1 MHQNP
6 HTLGWVCSYTPL
18 ELIVAA
24 GLTPYKLLS
33 DAHPGD
39 SSGAESLLP
48 SAFCPYVRR
57 LCNLCLQDAE
67 NVPPGILLVLSCD
80 PMRRLADIIDSYSP
94 SREVIRLD
102 IPRRRDPLAQ
112 EFLKA
117 QLQALVRELETRSG
131 KHITPSDMSQA
142 IQDINH
148 IRSQLAEILEL
159 RSQTPHL
166 LPGSG
171 FLDLIRFSQTHH
183 PAETK
188 DTLAQKIQELR
199 TGDGSQPPQER
210 PRLLL
215 TGSVIE
221 DPDLVQRISKLGGDV
236 VCEDICS
243 GERDILPLTDTT
255 LPPVQAIARRMLSR
269 PPCARMLGSKK
280 RIDRTV
286 DLAGHRA
293 CHGVIIHTLK
303 FCDLTQADLPRLQAE
318 LKRHNIPC
326 VHIEQ
331 DALHEDRGQLT
342 TRIQAFLE
350 TLA

>member
-6 HTLGWVCSYTPL
+6 QTLGWVCSYTPL

-24 GLTPYKLLS
+24 GLTPYKLQS
-33 DAHPGD
+33 DACHGD

-57 LCNLCLQDAE
+57 LCSLCLQDSE
-67 NVPPGILLVLSCD
+67 NLPSLILLVLSCD
-80 PMRRLADIIDSYSP
+80 PMRRLADIIARYSP

-102 IPRRRDPLAQ
+102 MPRRRDHLAQ
-112 EFLKA
+112 EFLVA
-117 QLQALVRELETRSG
+117 QLQDLLGDLEIRSSRA
-131 KHITPSDMSQA
+131 ITQTDLNQA
-142 IQDINH
+142 IQDMNH
-148 IRSQLAEILEL
+148 IRSQLAEISDL
-159 RSQTPHL
+159 RSRAPHL

-171 FLDLIRFSQTHH
+171 FLDLVRFSQTNL

-188 DTLAQKIQELR
+188 DTLAGMIQELR
-199 TGDGSQPPQER
+199 AGTDSRPQQER

-221 DPDLVQRISKLGGDV
+221 DPGLVQRISELGGDV
-236 VCEDICS
+236 VCEDMCS
-243 GERDILPLTDTT
+243 GERDILPLTDTDF
-255 LPPVQAIARRMLSR
+255 PPVQAIARRMLSR
-269 PPCARMLGSKK
+269 PPCARMLGSKE

-286 DLAGHRA
+286 DLARHHA

-303 FCDLTQADLPRLQAE
+303 FCDLTQADIPRLQSE
-318 LKRHNIPC
+318 LKKHNIPC
-326 VHIEQ
+326 VHLEQ
-331 DALHEDRGQLT
+331 EALHEDRGQLT

-350 TLA
+350 TLV

>member
-1 MHQNP
+1 
-6 HTLGWVCSYTPL
+6 
-18 ELIVAA
+18 
-24 GLTPYKLLS
+24 
-33 DAHPGD
+33 
-39 SSGAESLLP
+39 
-48 SAFCPYVRR
+48 
-57 LCNLCLQDAE
+57 
-67 NVPPGILLVLSCD
+67 
-80 PMRRLADIIDSYSP
+80 
-94 SREVIRLD
+94 
-102 IPRRRDPLAQ
+102 LAQ
-112 EFLKA
+112 EFLMA

-131 KHITPSDMSQA
+131 KHITPSDLSQA

-148 IRSQLAEILEL
+148 LRSQLAEIADL
-159 RSQTPHL
+159 RNQAPHL

-171 FLDLIRFSQTHH
+171 FLDLVRFSQTHH

-188 DTLAQKIQELR
+188 ETLAGRIQELKAEH
-199 TGDGSQPPQER
+199 GSQPPQKR

-221 DPDLVQRISKLGGDV
+221 DPDLVQRISELGGDV
-236 VCEDICS
+236 VGEDICS

-255 LPPVQAIARRMLSR
+255 LPPVQAIGRRMLSR
-269 PPCARMLGSKK
+269 PPCARMLGSKE

-286 DLAGHRA
+286 DLARHRA

-303 FCDLTQADLPRLQAE
+303 FCDLTQADLPRLQSE
-318 LKRHNIPC
+318 LEKLNIPC

>member
-6 HTLGWVCSYTPL
+6 QTLGWVCSYTPL

-24 GLTPYKLLS
+24 GLRPYKLLT
-33 DAHPGD
+33 DASQGD
-39 SSGAESLLP
+39 SSGAESHLP

-57 LCNLCLQDAE
+57 LCSLCLQDSE
-67 NVPPGILLVLSCD
+67 NVPPLILLVLSCD

-102 IPRRRDPLAQ
+102 IPRRRDSLALG
-112 EFLKA
+112 FLEA
-117 QLQALVRELETRSG
+117 QLQALLSELEIRSG
-131 KHITPSDMSQA
+131 KNIFQSDLSQA
-142 IQDINH
+142 IQDMNH
-148 IRSQLAEILEL
+148 IRSQLAEISDL
-159 RSQTPHL
+159 RSQAPHL
-166 LPGSG
+166 LPASG
-171 FLDLIRFSQTHH
+171 FLDLVRFSQTHL

-188 DTLAQKIQELR
+188 DLLAGRIQDLR
-199 TGDGSQPPQER
+199 AGADAQPPQGR

-215 TGSVIE
+215 TGSIIE
-221 DPDLVQRISKLGGDV
+221 DPDLVQRISELGGDV

-269 PPCARMLGSKK
+269 PPCARMLGSKE

-286 DLAGHRA
+286 DLAGHHA

-303 FCDLTQADLPRLQAE
+303 FCDLTQADLPRLQSE
-318 LKRHNIPC
+318 LKKHNIPC
-326 VHIEQ
+326 VHLEQ